1 MIHCDTSRLQHH
13 SVLQIVDG
21 KKKITETKL
30 NLNNNTTDLF
40 ITKNVCI
47 QRWTITLV
55 KTISGKWLLLVKD
68 YLALSE
74 VGYGIIVAKFNRN
87 KYLGLKDAKKK
98 QTNKQTKNNK
108 KPNNNLTAG
117 FNKNMFWLNW
127 GVCKR
132 VEGVT

>member
-13 SVLQIVDG
+13 PVLQIVDG
-21 KKKITETKL
+21 KKKITGTKL
-30 NLNNNTTDLF
+30 NLNNKTTDLF

-74 VGYGIIVAKFNRN
+74 VGYGIIVAKFYRN
-87 KYLGLKDAKKK
+87 KYLGLKDAKKTK
-98 QTNKQTKNNK
+98 QTNKQKTTKNQTIIWPQVSTRTCSGWIEACVK
-108 KPNNNLTAG
+108 G
-117 FNKNMFWLNW
+117 WR
-127 GVCKR
+127 G
-132 VEGVT
+132 